1 MGMEVMGTMSDFLEF
16 LIVVLSFLGT
26 LYFLFLRPA
35 YQRKVQKKTW
45 GEILG
50 HDEGIDET

>member
-1 MGMEVMGTMSDFLEF
+1 MGTMSELLDFL
-16 LIVVLSFLGT
+16 LVVLSV
-26 LYFLFLRPA
+26 LYLSFLFLRPA

>member
-1 MGMEVMGTMSDFLEF
+1 MGMEVMGTMSDFLDF
-16 LIVVLSFLGT
+16 LLVVLSFLGT